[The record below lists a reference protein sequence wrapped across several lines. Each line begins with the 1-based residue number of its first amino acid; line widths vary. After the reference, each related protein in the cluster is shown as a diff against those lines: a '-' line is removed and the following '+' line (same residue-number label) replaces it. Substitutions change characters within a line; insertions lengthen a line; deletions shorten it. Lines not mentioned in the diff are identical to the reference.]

1 MPRLIE
7 HKITDDLR
15 LRNEIAIEVEVV
27 FDTGEKRWCYFMTPQ
42 ALATC
47 GDLLEGSQSV
57 RVHPGVSHMIVC
69 SHLNEEI
76 VDNVLRQLDRE
87 DTLYSHTHPLT

>member
-1 MPRLIE
+1 MPRIIE

-47 GDLLEGSQSV
+47 GDLLEGSQGV

-76 VDNVLRQLDRE
+76 VENALRQLDRE